1 VPNGLFPE
9 EQKKKE
15 EEEKEEKAP
24 RFTSRDIVEKAL
36 ELYFEEHPEAWD
48 HKLIP
53 ELEELQEGGYIKRAQ
68 HELMR
73 GPSKLKEQLLKALE
87 GYRQEVEKIF
97 NLLKHLGEKPEW
109 PPPTPEE
116 LIEREKSLLARISL
130 LEAKIEKTT
139 RENTVLEEKIKAL
152 ERELEKAKPKGLVQP
167 KKLPGFFVGRGE
179 GVERPTPETPKTEL
193 IEEAR
198 KLWAT
203 YRNAVLAN
211 DTATAESALKKLK
224 EIRLKLK

>member
-1 VPNGLFPE
+1 MSNGLFPE

-15 EEEKEEKAP
+15 EEEEEKKAP
-24 RFTSRDIVEKAL
+24 RFTSGDIVEKAL

-48 HKLIP
+48 RGLTP

-68 HELMR
+68 QELMR
-73 GPSKLKEQLLKALE
+73 GPSKLKEQLIKALE
-87 GYRQEVEKIF
+87 GYQQEVEKIY
-97 NLLKHLGEKPEW
+97 NLLTQLGEKPEW

-116 LIEREKSLLARISL
+116 LIQREKSLRSRISL
-130 LEAKIEKTT
+130 LEAKIEKTE
-139 RENTVLEEKIKAL
+139 REKTVLEERIKAL
-152 ERELEKAKPKGLVQP
+152 ERELEKAKPKDLVQ
-167 KKLPGFFVGRGE
+167 
-179 GVERPTPETPKTEL
+179 PKTEL

>member
-15 EEEKEEKAP
+15 EEEKKAP

-48 HKLIP
+48 HGLIP

-68 HELMR
+68 QELMR

-87 GYRQEVEKIF
+87 GYKQEVEKIY
-97 NLLKHLGEKPEW
+97 NLLTRLGEKPRW
-109 PPPTPEE
+109 PPPTLEE
-116 LIEREKSLLARISL
+116 LIQREKSLRSRILL
-130 LEAKIEKTT
+130 LEAKIEKTE
-139 RENTVLEEKIKAL
+139 REKTVLEEKIKAL
-152 ERELEKAKPKGLVQP
+152 ERELEKAKPKEPP
-167 KKLPGFFVGRGE
+167 K
-179 GVERPTPETPKTEL
+179 PEVTKTEL

>member
-1 VPNGLFPE
+1 MPNGLFPE

-53 ELEELQEGGYIKRAQ
+53 ELEELQKDGYIKRAQ

-87 GYRQEVEKIF
+87 GYKQEVEKIF

-152 ERELEKAKPKGLVQP
+152 ERELEKAKPKEPP
-167 KKLPGFFVGRGE
+167 K
-179 GVERPTPETPKTEL
+179 PEVTKTEL
-193 IEEAR
+193 IKQAR
-198 KLWAT
+198 ELWAT

>member
-1 VPNGLFPE
+1 MSNGLFPE

-15 EEEKEEKAP
+15 EEEEEKKAP

-48 HKLIP
+48 RGLTP

-68 HELMR
+68 QELMR
-73 GPSKLKEQLLKALE
+73 GPSKLKEQLIKALE
-87 GYRQEVEKIF
+87 GYQQEVEKIY
-97 NLLKHLGEKPEW
+97 NLLTQLGEKPEW

-116 LIEREKSLLARISL
+116 LIQREKSLRSRISL
-130 LEAKIEKTT
+130 LEAKIEKTE
-139 RENTVLEEKIKAL
+139 REKTVLEERIKAL
-152 ERELEKAKPKGLVQP
+152 ERELEKAKPKDLVQ
-167 KKLPGFFVGRGE
+167 
-179 GVERPTPETPKTEL
+179 PKTEL

>member
-1 VPNGLFPE
+1 MPNGLFPE

-15 EEEKEEKAP
+15 EEEEEKKAP
-24 RFTSRDIVEKAL
+24 RFTSGDIVEKAL

-48 HKLIP
+48 RGLTP

-68 HELMR
+68 QELMR
-73 GPSKLKEQLLKALE
+73 GPSKLKEQLIKALE
-87 GYRQEVEKIF
+87 GYQQEVEKIY
-97 NLLKHLGEKPEW
+97 NLLTQLGEKPEW

-116 LIEREKSLLARISL
+116 LIQREKSLRSRISL
-130 LEAKIEKTT
+130 LEAKIEKTE
-139 RENTVLEEKIKAL
+139 REKTVLEERIKAL
-152 ERELEKAKPKGLVQP
+152 ERELEKAKPKDLVQ
-167 KKLPGFFVGRGE
+167 
-179 GVERPTPETPKTEL
+179 PKTEL